1 VALAVEDYEPSH
13 ACDVRRFRF
22 YAAMAQSQSH
32 AHAVEE
38 LWRVRLRRTRLRRRR
53 WTQRKS
59 SSEARLTLRDYVAV
73 PSSLVG
79 QASAIASKLRSMD
92 ERGFHDLSAIIVG
105 SRPPETQVERLAQAA
120 LKRIVSFHAIRRAPR
135 TSIVRPEACAYR
147 TYRSS
152 SDDGRSES

>member
-1 VALAVEDYEPSH
+1 PSH
-13 ACDVRRFRF
+13 PCDVRRFRF
-22 YAAMAQSQSH
+22 CAAMAQSQSH

-38 LWRVRLRRTRLRRRR
+38 LWRVRLRRTRLGRRR

-92 ERGFHDLSAIIVG
+92 ERGFHALSAFIVG
-105 SRPPETQVERLAQAA
+105 SRAPEMQGDRSRRHA
-120 LKRIVSFHAIRRAPR
+120 LKRIVSSA
-135 TSIVRPEACAYR
+135 
-147 TYRSS
+147 
-152 SDDGRSES
+152 